1 MLCASHHPWIGPMSP
16 AMRRDHPW
24 LTRLS
29 ALTLAV
35 TMIYVLAIPEADAR
49 PKRLATSEVQ
59 ELLTGN
65 TVFGFNPA
73 DDSTYTMFHS
83 GNGRV
88 RAELRNVN
96 GDISESGGR
105 WWINDDGQLCVDWD
119 NFRWVNSCATVVKD
133 DDTITFQDENGR
145 VISFGEVAKGNPD
158 DI

>member
-1 MLCASHHPWIGPMSP
+1 MAAFSHQYRRLSIRLCAG
-16 AMRRDHPW
+16 
-24 LTRLS
+24 
-29 ALTLAV
+29 ALAALLAAV
-35 TMIYVLAIPEADAR
+35 FVMPQAEAR
-49 PKRLATSEVQ
+49 PKRLSTAEAE

-83 GNGRV
+83 GNGRI

-96 GDISESGGR
+96 GEISESGGR
-105 WWINDDGQLCVDWD
+105 WWVNDQGQLCVDWD
-119 NFRWVNSCATVVKD
+119 NFRWINSCAAVIKD

-145 VISFGEVAKGNPD
+145 IISYGEVAKGNPD